1 MDSSKNPSI
10 NQKDGKWQIIF
21 VLGSGGKGTQCNKIK
36 EKYQIFH
43 YSCGELLLQAAKEKN
58 EQAKLINNYMKESII
73 IPARITCELQKKCM
87 EKNCKEYKAFL
98 YDGFPRSEE
107 NLKFFFMLQ
116 GKI

>member
-1 MDSSKNPSI
+1 
-10 NQKDGKWQIIF
+10 
-21 VLGSGGKGTQCNKIK
+21 
-36 EKYQIFH
+36 
-43 YSCGELLLQAAKEKN
+43 
-58 EQAKLINNYMKESII
+58 MKESII

-107 NLKFFFMLQ
+107 NLKFFFMLW